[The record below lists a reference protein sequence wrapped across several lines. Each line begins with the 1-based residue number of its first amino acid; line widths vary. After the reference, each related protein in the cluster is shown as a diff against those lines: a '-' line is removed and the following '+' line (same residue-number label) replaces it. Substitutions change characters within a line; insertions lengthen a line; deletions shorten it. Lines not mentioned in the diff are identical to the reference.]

1 MKKIKSQRVARQAVL
16 ANKGMRELSE
26 ELQNKN
32 QINVKDLD
40 NMVYTDL
47 FSEKTVSSPNY
58 KPPKNVA

>member
-1 MKKIKSQRVARQAVL
+1 
-16 ANKGMRELSE
+16 MRELSE

-58 KPPKNVA
+58 KPPKNAA